1 MIQNMKGG
9 IMKTQIIETKLNK
22 KTRTYQLDGP
32 QYDSVL
38 SFWTWLKEKEL
49 IEDFTISRLA

>member
-1 MIQNMKGG
+1 
-9 IMKTQIIETKLNK
+9 MKTQIIETKLNK
-22 KTRTYQLDGP
+22 KTRTYELDGP

>member
-1 MIQNMKGG
+1 
-9 IMKTQIIETKLNK
+9 MKTQITETKLNK
-22 KTRTYQLDGP
+22 KTRTYEITGP

-49 IEDFTISRLA
+49 IEDFTILRLS